1 MSSRTITLFTEE
13 PQPSRGPSSFLV
25 SMVAHGIVL
34 GLVYLGIRQ
43 TPRIYGQIVTKQ
55 YTVRF
60 MDLHRDAS
68 QLRRLGLVYPARDV
82 AAYAATPGGNLHEQH
97 SLLPQVAQ
105 SASAPQTLVQP
116 DLPKLSLA
124 HKIPLPMVVLWSA
137 QNEPARTIVPPA
149 PHEATADVAPSHDP
163 PNQVLNPRDRRISP
177 ASLPSD
183 ALVIPPS
190 TTSPLV
196 VHGPDAIKRAPEM
209 TSRPTEPPM
218 HAPVVSISDIQ
229 LQQGTVALPPANE
242 TAGSSNG
249 AAPQGQSSKS
259 TQAGDGNFVSS
270 YSGTGLGQNSEEDV
284 LATSQGLNRPGDA
297 KGSAEIS
304 DSRSKEETNGSVTH
318 ITLQKTGHFG
328 FVVVGATL
336 EEEYPEAAGVWTDR
350 LAYTVSLHVGST
362 KNWTLQYSLPHSV
375 DAGSGGVSRLEAPW
389 PYEIVRPNLA
399 PSELNADALMV
410 RGVINQA
417 GRFEM
422 LAVVFPPQFAQTQ
435 FVLNAL
441 QQWQFRPA
449 LQNNRPAA
457 VEVLLIIPNEMQ

>member
-25 SMVAHGIVL
+25 SMVTHGIVL

-163 PNQVLNPRDRRISP
+163 PNNSWRIRSSP
-177 ASLPSD
+177 LLGKAVPHSSSAYSVMDLPSSK
-183 ALVIPPS
+183 LS
-190 TTSPLV
+190 RQTS
-196 VHGPDAIKRAPEM
+196 H
-209 TSRPTEPPM
+209 
-218 HAPVVSISDIQ
+218 HAP
-229 LQQGTVALPPANE
+229 
-242 TAGSSNG
+242 SS
-249 AAPQGQSSKS
+249 
-259 TQAGDGNFVSS
+259 
-270 YSGTGLGQNSEEDV
+270 
-284 LATSQGLNRPGDA
+284 
-297 KGSAEIS
+297 
-304 DSRSKEETNGSVTH
+304 
-318 ITLQKTGHFG
+318 
-328 FVVVGATL
+328 
-336 EEEYPEAAGVWTDR
+336 
-350 LAYTVSLHVGST
+350 
-362 KNWTLQYSLPHSV
+362 
-375 DAGSGGVSRLEAPW
+375 
-389 PYEIVRPNLA
+389 
-399 PSELNADALMV
+399 
-410 RGVINQA
+410 
-417 GRFEM
+417 
-422 LAVVFPPQFAQTQ
+422 
-435 FVLNAL
+435 
-441 QQWQFRPA
+441 
-449 LQNNRPAA
+449 
-457 VEVLLIIPNEMQ
+457 